1 MILKVISADDLIFE
15 GEISSVTLPGAM
27 GAFTVL
33 KNHASLI
40 STLVAGKIV
49 YVPSAGN
56 GEEQVRE
63 IEGGIVDVDNNV
75 VSVCLY

>member
-1 MILKVISADDLIFE
+1 MILKIISADAVVFE
-15 GEISSVTLPGAM
+15 GEISSVTLPGEI

-40 STLVAGKIV
+40 STLTAGKIT
-49 YVPSAGN
+49 YLPDGKTD
-56 GEEQVRE
+56 EEQVE
-63 IEGGIVDVDNNV
+63 IEGGVADVDNNV

>member
-1 MILKVISADDLIFE
+1 MKLKIISPEAVNFE
-15 GEISSVTLPGAM
+15 GEVQSVTLPGAM

-40 STLVAGKIV
+40 STLVAGKLV
-49 YVPSAGN
+49 YTPEAGTA
-56 GEEQVRE
+56 EESLE

-75 VSVCLY
+75 ISVCLY

>member
-1 MILKVISADDLIFE
+1 MVLKVISADDILFQ
-15 GEISSVTLPGAM
+15 GETDLVELPGAE

-49 YVPSAGN
+49 YSQSGTKNV
-56 GEEQVRE
+56 
-63 IEGGIVDVDNNV
+63 IDIDGGVVDVDNNI
-75 VSVCLY
+75 VSVCIY

>member
-15 GEISSVTLPGAM
+15 GGISSVTLPGEM

-40 STLVAGKIV
+40 STLTAGKIV
-49 YVPSAGN
+49 YTPTDGN

>member
-1 MILKVISADDLIFE
+1 MVLKVISAEDILFQ
-15 GEISSVTLPGAM
+15 GETDSVELPGAE

-49 YVPSAGN
+49 YSQN
-56 GEEQVRE
+56 RTKNE
-63 IEGGIVDVDNNV
+63 IGIDGGVVDIDNNI
-75 VSVCLY
+75 VSVCIY

>member
-1 MILKVISADDLIFE
+1 MILKIISADAVAFE
-15 GEISSVTLPGAM
+15 GEISSVTLPGEI

-40 STLVAGKIV
+40 STLTAGKIT
-49 YVPSAGN
+49 YLPADKTE
-56 GEEQVRE
+56 EEQVE
-63 IEGGIVDVDNNV
+63 IEGGVADVDNNV

>member
-1 MILKVISADDLIFE
+1 MVLKVISADSILFQ
-15 GEISSVTLPGAM
+15 GEVDAVELPGTE

-49 YVPSAGN
+49 YTHAGTKN
-56 GEEQVRE
+56 D
-63 IEGGIVDVDNNV
+63 ISIDGGVVDVDSNI
-75 VSVCLY
+75 VSVCVY